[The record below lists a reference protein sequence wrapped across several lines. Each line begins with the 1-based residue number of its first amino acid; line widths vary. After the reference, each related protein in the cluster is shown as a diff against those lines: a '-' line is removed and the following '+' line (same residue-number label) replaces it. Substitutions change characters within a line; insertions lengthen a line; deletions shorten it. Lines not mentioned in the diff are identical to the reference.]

1 MLVGWLLQMACS
13 EGGNHSGQN
22 ASSMG
27 AGGADGSL
35 GWCDI
40 EPILEA
46 KCQRCHRDPPEN
58 GAPFALLDYDDTQVM
73 GSVPR
78 HQVMRSM
85 VSAGFMPPVTAELS
99 PPVEPLT
106 CSEKTTLLSWLDAG
120 APAPSE
126 ACSGVEPVQLPC
138 D

>member
-1 MLVGWLLQMACS
+1 MGWLLQTACS
-13 EGGNHSGQN
+13 DAGNRTQQN
-22 ASSMG
+22 AGSMG
-27 AGGADGSL
+27 AGDAGGNA
-35 GWCDI
+35 GWCDVA
-40 EPILEA
+40 PIIEA

-58 GAPFALLDYDDTQVM
+58 AAPFALLDYDDTQVM

-78 HQVMRSM
+78 YQVMRSM

-120 APAPSE
+120 APAPSR
-126 ACSGVEPVQLPC
+126 ACSEVTPVLLPC
-138 D
+138 E